1 MRLLFDQNISFRVV
15 KQLQVNWPE
24 FTHVS
29 HCKLIDAPDNVIWAH
44 AKQSNY
50 CIVTHDDDFDDLFIL
65 YCFPPKVV
73 KLKTGNL
80 SNNQTVMIINKHA
93 ETIQQ
98 FLNNSDEGFLTI
110 YAV

>member
-15 KQLQVNWPE
+15 KQLRPNWSD
-24 FTHVS
+24 FIHVS
-29 HCKLIDAPDNVIWAH
+29 NCKLIDAPDNEIWAY

-50 CIVTHDDDFDDLFIL
+50 CIVTHDDDFDDLFSI
-65 YCFPPKVV
+65 YGHPPKVV

-80 SNNQTVMIINKHA
+80 SNSQTIMIINKHA